1 MTTIPILASYAQH
14 LTTVGK
20 SAHTVKAYAHD
31 LGGFAQWF
39 TQTTGEPF
47 DPQAIGPRDIAEY
60 RSDQLTRGKKPA
72 TVNRRLVALQ
82 RFYTWAQKH
91 GQATHNP
98 FEALESFRIKQQ
110 QGIAPKWLDEHQQ
123 MALLRAVRR
132 GKNVRDLAMI
142 EVMIKTGLRVSE
154 LVDLMLSDVELAE
167 RGGKV
172 IVREGKG
179 GKYREVPLSKEVR
192 VALETYLQKRQEEG
206 SGRLFLGQRGPLN
219 VPGVQ
224 YLVAKYTYQV
234 QLSGVTPHTFRHTFG
249 KNLVDA
255 GVSLEQVAA
264 LLGHESLDTVMI
276 YTKPSHGDLEKAVRK
291 AAGEVID
298 A

>member
-1 MTTIPILASYAQH
+1 MTTIPILESYTQH
-14 LTTVGK
+14 LRTVGK
-20 SAHTVKAYAHD
+20 STHTVKAYAHD
-31 LGGFAQWF
+31 LSGFAQWF
-39 TQTTGEPF
+39 TQTTGEAF

-60 RSDQLTRGKKPA
+60 RSYQLTRGKRPA

-82 RFYTWAQKH
+82 RFYKWAQKH
-91 GQATHNP
+91 GQATNNP
-98 FEALESFRIKQQ
+98 FEALEGFRIKQQ

-132 GKNVRDLAMI
+132 GKNVRDLAMV

-154 LVDLMLSDVELAE
+154 LVDLMLDDVEMAE
-167 RGGKV
+167 RGGWV

-192 VALETYLQKRQEEG
+192 VALELYLQKREG
-206 SGRLFLGQRGPLN
+206 DGSQRLFLGQRGPLN

-224 YLVAKYTYQV
+224 YLVAKYAYQAR
-234 QLSGVTPHTFRHTFG
+234 LADVTPHTLRHTFG
-249 KNLVDA
+249 KNLVNA
-255 GVSLEQVAA
+255 GVSLEQVAV

-276 YTKPSHGDLEKAVRK
+276 YTKPSQGDLEKAVRK
-291 AAGEVID
+291 GAGEII
-298 A
+298 

>member
-1 MTTIPILASYAQH
+1 MTLNPILETYRKH
-14 LTTVGK
+14 LQTLGK
-20 SAHTVKAYAHD
+20 SIHTVKAYTHD
-31 LGGFAQWF
+31 LTSFAHWFAQ
-39 TQTTGEPF
+39 TMGDAF

-60 RSDQLTRGKKPA
+60 RSYLLTRGKKPA

-82 RFYTWAQKH
+82 RFYKWAQKQGH
-91 GQATHNP
+91 TTNNP
-98 FEALESFRIKQQ
+98 FEVLEGVRVKQQ
-110 QGIAPKWLDEHQQ
+110 QGIAPKWLDSHQQ
-123 MALLRAVRR
+123 MALLRAVRK
-132 GKNVRDLAMI
+132 GKSLRDLAMI
-142 EVMIKTGLRVSE
+142 EMMMKTGLRVSE
-154 LVDLMLSDVELAE
+154 LVDLTLADVELAE
-167 RGGKV
+167 RAGRV

-192 VALETYLQKRQEEG
+192 YALETYLQKRSDDESQ
-206 SGRLFLGQRGPLN
+206 RLFLGQRGPLN

-224 YLVAKYTYQV
+224 YLVAKYAYQAR
-234 QLSGVTPHTFRHTFG
+234 LADVTPHSLRHTFG

-291 AAGEVID
+291 AAGELLD
-298 A
+298 

>member
-1 MTTIPILASYAQH
+1 MTTIPILEIYTKH
-14 LTTVGK
+14 LQTVGK
-20 SAHTVKAYAHD
+20 SAHTVKAYVHD

-39 TQTTGEPF
+39 TQTTGEGF
-47 DPQAIGPRDIAEY
+47 DPQAIGPRDIAAY

-82 RFYTWAQKH
+82 RFYKWAQQH
-91 GQATHNP
+91 GHTTQSP
-98 FEALESFRIKQQ
+98 FEVLEGVRVKQQ
-110 QGIAPKWLDEHQQ
+110 QGIAPKWLNEREQL
-123 MALLRAVRR
+123 ALVRAVRK
-132 GKNVRDLAMI
+132 GQSVRDLAMV
-142 EVMIKTGLRVSE
+142 ETLMKAGLRVSE
-154 LVDLMLSDVELAE
+154 LIDLRLGDVELSE

-172 IVREGKG
+172 IVRSGKG

-192 VALETYLQKRQEEG
+192 TALATYLQERVEDG
-206 SGRLFLGQRGPLN
+206 SQRLFLGQRGPVN

-224 YLVAKYTYQV
+224 YLVAKYAYQAR
-234 QLSGVTPHTFRHTFG
+234 LGEITPHQLRHTFG

-264 LLGHESLDTVMI
+264 LLGHESLNTVMI

-291 AAGEVID
+291 AAGEILE
-298 A
+298 